1 MRSGCV
7 KPAIVLFCIVASAL
21 TCAVAA
27 ASRSVL
33 DGVYT
38 KAQAVRGQTVYREEC
53 AKCHS
58 ENLAGG
64 EGSPSLVGEEFTS
77 KWIGKSVN
85 SLFELTRKTMPSD
98 DPARLSRR
106 QYADL
111 IAYLLSAN
119 EYPAGEKELGNAPE
133 ALNNIRIEA
142 RK

>member
-1 MRSGCV
+1 MLSGCV
-7 KPAIVLFCIVASAL
+7 KPVIVWFCIVVSSL

-38 KAQAVRGQTVYREEC
+38 KAQAVRGQAVYREEC
-53 AKCHS
+53 AKCHA
-58 ENLAGG
+58 ENLTGG
-64 EGSPSLVGEEFTS
+64 EGSPGLVGEEFTS
-77 KWIGKSVN
+77 KWSGKSVN

-111 IAYLLSAN
+111 IAFLRSAN
-119 EYPAGEKELGNAPE
+119 EYPAGEKELGNTPE
-133 ALNNIRIEA
+133 ALNDIRFEA